1 MIFEG
6 NKVEVFEFK
15 GEVLFNPKDVCK
27 CLDIKDSNDAIK
39 GFNANQKNKVKKFRY
54 G

>member
-27 CLDIKDSNDAIK
+27 CLDIKDSND
-39 GFNANQKNKVKKFRY
+39 GYRNFRVY
-54 G
+54 IRHKSY